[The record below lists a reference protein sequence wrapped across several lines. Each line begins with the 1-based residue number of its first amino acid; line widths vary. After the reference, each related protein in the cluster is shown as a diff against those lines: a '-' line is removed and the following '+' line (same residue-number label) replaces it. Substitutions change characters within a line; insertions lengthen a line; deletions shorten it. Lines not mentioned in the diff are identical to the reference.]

1 MLGIAV
7 PSVHAQNN
15 SANAQR
21 VAQHATARHEALQ
34 ELKLGDQAGA
44 LAKLRASVRKGARA
58 PAEDTQVVGDLC
70 SIAHQLAG
78 EQHAAARSAAAL
90 AVSEANKARG
100 QLPRREAAYV
110 AAQAGFVLESV
121 VGGGASRSWATA
133 PPLPRCITRPSAS
146 MARARMPPKASS
158 A

>member
-1 MLGIAV
+1 
-7 PSVHAQNN
+7 
-15 SANAQR
+15 

-34 ELKLGDQAGA
+34 ALKLGDQAGA

-121 VGGGASRSWATA
+121 VGDGAAAASLYNSALSLDGARKDATEGLQRIARLQVLAQAKAQENAVLVGGG
-133 PPLPRCITRPSAS
+133 
-146 MARARMPPKASS
+146 K
-158 A
+158 